1 MFQQGDLVVYGA
13 TGVCR
18 VEGLGNPDPRDRSG
32 REFYLLKPL
41 YQDGVV
47 YTPAEG
53 GKVPMR
59 PVMTRKEA
67 IALIGAIPTIE
78 PEVFRERTLQL
89 LSQRYQSMLQSGDSR
104 DLLKLTMSV
113 YRKRQQAEEQ
123 NRRLGMVDERFMKQA
138 ERLLYGE
145 LSVALGIPFDQVE
158 PYIARRVNGGAPAG
172 SGA

>member
-1 MFQQGDLVVYGA
+1 MMFQQGDLVVYGA

-18 VEGLGNPDPRDRSG
+18 VEGFGNPDPRDRSG

-59 PVMTRKEA
+59 PVMTREEA
-67 IALIGAIPTIE
+67 MALIGAIPTIE

-89 LSQRYQSMLQSGDSR
+89 LSQRYQSMLQSGSCR
-104 DLLKLTMSV
+104 ELLKLTMSV
-113 YRKRQQAEEQ
+113 YRKRRQAEEQ
-123 NRRLGMVDERFMKQA
+123 NRRLGMVDERFCKQA
-138 ERLLYGE
+138 ERLLFGE
-145 LSVALGIPFDQVE
+145 LAAALEIPVDQV
-158 PYIARRVNGGAPAG
+158 PGFIARQVEQPTA
-172 SGA
+172 

>member
-18 VEGLGNPDPRDRSG
+18 VEGFGNPDPRDRSG
-32 REFYLLKPL
+32 RQFYVLKPL

-59 PVMTRKEA
+59 PVMTREEA

-89 LSQRYQSMLQSGDSR
+89 LSQRYQSMLQSGSSHE
-104 DLLKLTMSV
+104 LLKLTMSV
-113 YRKRQQAEEQ
+113 YRKRRQAEEQ
-123 NRRLGMVDERFMKQA
+123 NRRLGMVDERFLKQA
-138 ERLLYGE
+138 EQLLYGE
-145 LSVALGIPFDQVE
+145 LAVALRLSPEEVQADVD
-158 PYIARRVNGGAPAG
+158 RRLCEAHL
-172 SGA
+172 